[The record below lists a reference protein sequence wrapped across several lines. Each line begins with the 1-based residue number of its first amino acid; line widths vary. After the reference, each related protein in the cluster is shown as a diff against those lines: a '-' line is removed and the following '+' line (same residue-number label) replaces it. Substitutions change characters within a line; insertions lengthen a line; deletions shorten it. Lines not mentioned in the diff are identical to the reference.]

1 MNQTISFPNIFN
13 VTTGKVNLESGK
25 KSIDRC
31 LYLLLNSTTPE
42 LLGDPMFGSDVIE
55 HVFDYE
61 GALLEE
67 MVRSKILNAVNL
79 YERRIE
85 MNSEDITFT
94 YEEESVIINM
104 RYYIKAEGVY
114 STFSLAMLG
123 GRE

>member
-13 VTTGKVNLESGK
+13 ITTGKVNLESGK
-25 KSIDRC
+25 QSIDRC
-31 LYLLLNSTTPE
+31 LYLLLNSATPE
-42 LLGDPMFGSDVIE
+42 LLGDPIFGSDIVE

-67 MVRSKILNAVNL
+67 MIRSKILNAVNL
-79 YERRIE
+79 YEKRIE

-94 YEEESVIINM
+94 YEDDSVVINM
-104 RYYIKAEGVY
+104 RYYIKAEGIY